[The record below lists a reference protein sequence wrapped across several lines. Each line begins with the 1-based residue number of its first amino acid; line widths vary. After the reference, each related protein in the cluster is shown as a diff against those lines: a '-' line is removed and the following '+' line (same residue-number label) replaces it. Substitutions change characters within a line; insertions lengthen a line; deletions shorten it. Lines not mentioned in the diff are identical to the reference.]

1 LALAAFLS
9 TTVVVPRLA
18 AYAGLAERVP
28 PVQDAAN
35 LTSASNDDHTKNQ
48 GDRGKAAYAKSCST
62 CHKSDLAG
70 DQSAPALVGNA
81 FVTRWMGQSV
91 GDLFD
96 SIRTGMP
103 MDNPGSLSDNTFVDI
118 VAYILQQNDFP
129 VAIGELKADGDA
141 LKKLMIPRK

>member
-1 LALAAFLS
+1 MELGDS
-9 TTVVVPRLA
+9 DVVRAV
-18 AYAGLAERVP
+18 GGNE
-28 PVQDAAN
+28 
-35 LTSASNDDHTKNQ
+35 
-48 GDRGKAAYAKSCST
+48 
-62 CHKSDLAG
+62 LAG

-81 FVTRWMGQSV
+81 FVARWMGQSV

-129 VAIGELKADGDA
+129 VAIEELNANGEA
-141 LKKLMIPRK
+141 LKKLTISKR